1 MRLNLK
7 RKGKVTLSLKFKSKA
22 TLNLNYKSKVEGFCC
37 FTFALQATRSVE
49 SKGVKIV
56 ADFLPGLE
64 EGVYNLTPANP
75 FCTRISACLPVTSNI
90 YLV

>member
-22 TLNLNYKSKVEGFCC
+22 TLNLNYKSKVEGFCY

-56 ADFLPGLE
+56 ADFLPDLE
-64 EGVYNLTPANP
+64 EGV
-75 FCTRISACLPVTSNI
+75 
-90 YLV
+90 